1 MNWCCTSNP
10 ISMTLALGRY
20 ISENLRIYP
29 FKMDKSVINGLL
41 EASRIDDKIL
51 ENAVVNTNDSS
62 EMRGKSSS

>member
-1 MNWCCTSNP
+1 
-10 ISMTLALGRY
+10 
-20 ISENLRIYP
+20 
-29 FKMDKSVINGLL
+29 MDKSVINGLL